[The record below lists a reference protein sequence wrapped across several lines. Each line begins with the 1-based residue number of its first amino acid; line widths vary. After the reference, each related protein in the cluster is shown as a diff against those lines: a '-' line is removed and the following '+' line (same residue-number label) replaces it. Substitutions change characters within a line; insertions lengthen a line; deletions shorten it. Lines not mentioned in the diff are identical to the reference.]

1 MNFKVEIIIYDK
13 SDTSN
18 ISTKTVAVLIKAVR
32 EAYLEDDSTPP
43 QT

>member
-18 ISTKTVAVLIKAVR
+18 ISTKTVAELIKAVR
-32 EAYLEDDSTPP
+32 EAYLDNDDNP
-43 QT
+43 